1 VSHPQLVF
9 RAAGAD
15 VLVAPVECASIAV
28 PGLIQEISERCLG
41 PEPPLLV
48 VDLSEVV
55 GWDMQV
61 LAPLVWARRQCLAA
75 GGDLALVLPRRAV
88 FACSEVAVLEQLFV
102 VATDVHRA
110 RTLLAGPSLPAPSRA
125 RD

>member
-1 VSHPQLVF
+1 MSHHQLVF
-9 RAAGAD
+9 RTAAPD
-15 VLVAPVECASIAV
+15 VLVAPVECASIAI
-28 PGLIQEISERCLG
+28 PGLIQEVVERCLE

-55 GWDMQV
+55 GWNMHV

-75 GGDLALVLPRRAV
+75 GGDLALVLPRRTV

-102 VATDVHRA
+102 VATDVSRA
-110 RTLLAGPSLPAPSRA
+110 RALLAGPSVPAPSRA
-125 RD
+125 RG